1 MVMEALVPGIDD
13 GTQYCHPNCSVS
25 DSYLRDIAAIVS
37 YAGSVHGMQVLLS
50 VWDSNAAW

>member
-1 MVMEALVPGIDD
+1 MEALVPGIDD